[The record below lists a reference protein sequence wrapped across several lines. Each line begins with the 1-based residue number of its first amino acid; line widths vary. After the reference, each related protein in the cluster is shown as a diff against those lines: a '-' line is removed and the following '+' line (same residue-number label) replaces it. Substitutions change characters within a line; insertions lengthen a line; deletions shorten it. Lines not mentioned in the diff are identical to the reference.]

1 MNLQQV
7 GLRLGRWGLSLCL
20 LSIGLA
26 KFTSKEAHGI
36 QPLVARSPLMARMY
50 CVWSVQSR
58 TNLIG
63 TIELVLTLLL
73 GIWSARASFLAG
85 VGCAITFALT
95 VSLVFSTPGAL
106 VFGDRIQHWAEQD
119 NFSSGRALA
128 ALLRQS

>member
-1 MNLQQV
+1 MDV
-7 GLRLGRWGLSLCL
+7 LRVECS
-20 LSIGLA
+20 
-26 KFTSKEAHGI
+26 EPI
-36 QPLVARSPLMARMY
+36 QRHR
-50 CVWSVQSR
+50 
-58 TNLIG
+58 

-119 NFSSGRALA
+119 NF
-128 ALLRQS
+128 